1 MTMRGSRGDADDLE
15 YQMQEYITNDMYKM
29 LMEPTHDME

>member
-15 YQMQEYITNDMYKM
+15 YQVQEYITNDMYIM
-29 LMEPTHDME
+29 VMEPTDEME